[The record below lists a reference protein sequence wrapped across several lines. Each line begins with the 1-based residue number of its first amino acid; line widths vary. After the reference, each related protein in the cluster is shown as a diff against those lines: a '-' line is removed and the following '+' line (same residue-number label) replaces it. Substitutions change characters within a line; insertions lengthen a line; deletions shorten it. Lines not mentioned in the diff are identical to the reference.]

1 MTPEQLERTTEI
13 SEAIESLCLGSV
25 THAVIEGAVTALLD
39 NWDGHNDAL
48 RSWRQGT
55 SSVCALTTELVP
67 EPAPWV
73 TVATTKNIVNKE

>member
-1 MTPEQLERTTEI
+1 MTPEQLERTAEI

-39 NWDGHNDAL
+39 NWDDHNDAL